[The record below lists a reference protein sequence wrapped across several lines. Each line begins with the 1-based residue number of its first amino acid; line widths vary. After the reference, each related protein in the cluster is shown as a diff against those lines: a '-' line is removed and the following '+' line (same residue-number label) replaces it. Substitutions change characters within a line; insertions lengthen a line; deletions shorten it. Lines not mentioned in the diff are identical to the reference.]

1 MPNRERPPPIIT
13 TMTMPMTDI
22 ATPTPFALSLSKGS
36 SSLRSKEQGFDKLSP
51 NGAESSTTTSA
62 LYDLLSWMSPA
73 WPIGAFAHSG
83 GLEWV
88 VEEGYATDR
97 ATTQQWIA
105 DLVEHGGIRNDL
117 VTFVH
122 AWRAA
127 TANAPEA
134 LAEVAQLS
142 AAMQTGHERRVE
154 ATAQG
159 AAFRRIA
166 LMSAEPTAFAAL
178 LANIEDDDLTYPVA
192 AAVLFACH
200 GIALPPSLTAYLH
213 GVVAN
218 LVSAAQRLIPLGQTD
233 GQRVLRELRATVF
246 EAAARAAALPD
257 ADPFTQMGGAALL
270 AELGCMAHE
279 TQYTR
284 LFRT

>member
-1 MPNRERPPPIIT
+1 M
-13 TMTMPMTDI
+13 
-22 ATPTPFALSLSKGS
+22 ATRMSMADTAL
-36 SSLRSKEQGFDKLSP
+36 F
-51 NGAESSTTTSA
+51 
-62 LYDLLSWMSPA
+62 DLLSWMSPA

-83 GLEWV
+83 GLEWA
-88 VEEGYATDR
+88 VEAGYAVDR
-97 ATTQQWIA
+97 ATTAQWIA
-105 DLVEHGGIRNDL
+105 DLVEHGAIRNDL
-117 VTFVH
+117 VIFVH

-127 TANAPEA
+127 VANNPDI
-134 LAEVAQLS
+134 LAEVAEL
-142 AAMQTGHERRVE
+142 AAAIQTSHERRVE

-166 LMSAEPTAFAAL
+166 LASAEPSAFETL
-178 LANIEDDDLTYPVA
+178 VEGIEDDDLTYPVA

-200 GIALPPSLTAYLH
+200 GIALRPSLTAYLH

-233 GQRVLRELRATVF
+233 GQRVLRDLRGLVLT
-246 EAAARAAALPD
+246 AAERAALLPD
-257 ADPFTQMGGAALL
+257 ADPFTQMGGATLL